1 MASTSR
7 REQPPWTPPS
17 SHGAPLPPLQ
27 IYNSLTKEKNQFVP
41 IDSTGRKV
49 TWYCCGPTVYD
60 AGHLGHAR
68 NYVTTDVLRRILR
81 DYFGFEVQFV
91 QNVTDVDDKIILRA
105 RQQHLL
111 EEFVSQNSPITPEA
125 VSTVSTAWTAYL
137 KKNTAAGDDVTP
149 ENFEKWATSAQ
160 KEIMG
165 LVLKER
171 ERKLN
176 PSAKAEEEEEVILDE
191 KSTKLKMHLTT
202 LHTASLVLQRTP
214 EDSKDFWSAASSILL
229 PYLDSLNQGREYPPE
244 VFSKLTSYW
253 ENHFNE
259 DMATLNVLP
268 PTTVTRVSEFIP
280 ENVAFVKK
288 LVDRGFAYP
297 TADGSVYFDIAAY
310 EAAGHHYAKL
320 QPWNRGDESLIADGE
335 GALTSD
341 KASTLPNTVETEEEG
356 KPKLL
361 ASKKT
366 PQDFALWKA
375 FKAEKPGEPSWDSPW
390 GKGRPGWHIECSVM
404 CSEVLGGQVDIHSG
418 GIDLA
423 FPHHD
428 NEIAQSEAYW
438 DGCCDIP
445 KTADGK
451 HQWVNYFL
459 HMGHLSIHGS
469 KMSKSLKNFV
479 SIRDALTR
487 GGWTPRGLRIVFLL
501 GGWKDGIEVR
511 EGVLMEA
518 KSWETTVAKFFSNVK
533 ALIAEEEEEEKKGNR
548 AKQLFGPL
556 EHAIFK
562 DLDTARQSL
571 HAALCDNFNT
581 AAAMKV
587 LSDLIGSTNKYMSQT
602 KSLSAVK
609 EISRWVTRIV
619 TIFGLDPTSTPNGS
633 DRIGWADPTSSTT
646 SSSGA
651 EEIALPYL
659 RTLSTFRDNV
669 RTLAIANPKD
679 SISKD
684 LLLLSDRLRDHDL
697 ANLGVALDDRDF
709 AKGAPAL
716 IKFVPAEELI
726 AAREE
731 KERRAAEK
739 ERKKEE
745 ARLRKEEE
753 DRKKEETARVSHL
766 EMFKNDAEFSEWDE
780 QGIPTRSKD
789 GTEVTKSRRKALV
802 KAWERQRKLHE
813 GWLKAKG
820 GAGA

>member
-7 REQPPWTPPS
+7 REQPAWTPPAP
-17 SHGAPLPPLQ
+17 HGAPLPPLH
-27 IYNSLTKEKNQFVP
+27 IYNSLTKEKNPFVP
-41 IDSTGRKV
+41 IDPSGRKV

-81 DYFGFEVQFV
+81 DYFGFEVHFV

-111 EEFVSQNSPITPEA
+111 EEFISRNSSITPEVA
-125 VSTVSTAWTAYL
+125 STVSAAWTAYL

-149 ENFEKWATSAQ
+149 ENFANWAMGAQ
-160 KEIMG
+160 KEIMS

-171 ERKLN
+171 ERKIG
-176 PSAKAEEEEEVILDE
+176 PEAEAEEEEEGVILDE
-191 KSTKLKMHLTT
+191 KSTKVKMHLAT
-202 LHTASLVLQRTP
+202 LHSASLVLQKIP
-214 EDSKDFWSAASSILL
+214 EDLKEFWNAASSILL

-253 ENHFNE
+253 ESHFNE

-297 TADGSVYFDIAAY
+297 TADGSVYFDITAY

-320 QPWNRGDESLIADGE
+320 QPWNKGDESLIADGE
-335 GALTSD
+335 GALASD
-341 KASTLPNTVETEEEG
+341 KTATLPNTVETGGEG
-356 KPKLL
+356 KSKLL

-404 CSEVLGGQVDIHSG
+404 CSEVLGDRVDIHSG

-438 DGCCDIP
+438 DGCRDISE
-445 KTADGK
+445 TADGK

-518 KSWETTVAKFFSNVK
+518 KSWETTISKFFSNVK
-533 ALIAEEEEEEKKGNR
+533 ALIAEEEGGEKKGNR

-556 EHAIFK
+556 EHAIYK
-562 DLDTARQSL
+562 DLDTTRQNL

-581 AAAMKV
+581 TAAMKT
-587 LSDLIGSTNKYMSQT
+587 LADLIGSTNKYMSQT
-602 KSLSAVK
+602 KSLAVVK
-609 EISRWVTRIV
+609 EIARWVTRIV
-619 TIFGLDPTSTPNGS
+619 TIFGLDSTNTPNGS
-633 DRIGWADPTSSTT
+633 DRIGWADSSTI
-646 SSSGA
+646 SSTGA

-659 RTLSTFRDNV
+659 RTLSAFRDNV
-669 RTLAIANPKD
+669 RTLAISNPED
-679 SISKD
+679 VISKD
-684 LLLLSDRLRDHDL
+684 ILLLSDRLRDHDL
-697 ANLGVALDDRDF
+697 ASLGVALDDRDS

-716 IKFVPAEELI
+716 IKFVPAGELV

-745 ARLRKEEE
+745 ARLKKEEE
-753 DRKKEETARVSHL
+753 DRKREELAKVSHL
-766 EMFKNDAEFSEWDE
+766 EMFKTDGEFTEWDE
-780 QGIPTRSKD
+780 QGIPTKDKD
-789 GTEVTKSRRKALV
+789 GVEVTKSRRKALT
-802 KAWERQRKLHE
+802 KFWEKQRKLHE

-820 GAGA
+820 GTA

>member
-1 MASTSR
+1 MASASR
-7 REQPPWTPPS
+7 REQPAWTPPP
-17 SHGAPLPPLQ
+17 SHGAPLPPLH
-27 IYNSLTKEKNQFVP
+27 IYNSLTREKNVFVP
-41 IDSTGRKV
+41 IDPSGRRI

-81 DYFGFEVQFV
+81 DYFGFDVQFV

-111 EEFVSQNSPITPEA
+111 EEFISRNSSITPEVA
-125 VSTVSTAWTAYL
+125 STVSTAWTAYL

-149 ENFEKWATSAQ
+149 ENFETWAVGAQ
-160 KEIMG
+160 KEIMM
-165 LVLKER
+165 
-171 ERKLN
+171 
-176 PSAKAEEEEEVILDE
+176 ILDE
-191 KSTKLKMHLTT
+191 KTT
-202 LHTASLVLQRTP
+202 NAT
-214 EDSKDFWSAASSILL
+214 SSILL

-297 TADGSVYFDIAAY
+297 TADGS
-310 EAAGHHYAKL
+310 
-320 QPWNRGDESLIADGE
+320 SLIADGE
-335 GALTSD
+335 
-341 KASTLPNTVETEEEG
+341 
-356 KPKLL
+356 

-438 DGCCDIP
+438 DGCCDTP

-487 GGWTPRGLRIVFLL
+487 GGWTPRGLRVVFLL
-501 GGWKDGIEVR
+501 GGWRDGIEVR

-556 EHAIFK
+556 EHAIYK
-562 DLDTARQSL
+562 DLDTARQNL
-571 HAALCDNFNT
+571 HTALCDSFNT
-581 AAAMKV
+581 PTAMKA
-587 LSDLIGSTNKYMSQT
+587 LTDLIGSTNKYMSRT
-602 KSLSAVK
+602 KSLAAVK
-609 EISRWVTRIV
+609 EIARWVTRIV
-619 TIFGLDPTSTPNGS
+619 TIFGLDSTSTPNGS
-633 DRIGWADPTSSTT
+633 DRIGWADSATSST
-646 SSSGA
+646 GA
-651 EEIALPYL
+651 EDILLPYL

-669 RTLAIANPKD
+669 RTLAISSPKD
-679 SISKD
+679 TISKD
-684 LLLLSDRLRDHDL
+684 ILLLSDRLRDHDL
-697 ANLGVALDDRDF
+697 ASLGVALDDRES

-745 ARLRKEEE
+745 ARLKKEEE
-753 DRKKEETARVSHL
+753 DRKKEELAKVNHL
-766 EMFKNDAEFSEWDE
+766 EMFKTDGEFSEWDD
-780 QGIPTRSKD
+780 QGIPTKD
-789 GTEVTKSRRKALV
+789 KEGVEVTKSRRKVLV
-802 KAWERQRKLHE
+802 KLWEKQRKLHE
-813 GWLKAKG
+813 GWSKAKSG
-820 GAGA
+820 TA